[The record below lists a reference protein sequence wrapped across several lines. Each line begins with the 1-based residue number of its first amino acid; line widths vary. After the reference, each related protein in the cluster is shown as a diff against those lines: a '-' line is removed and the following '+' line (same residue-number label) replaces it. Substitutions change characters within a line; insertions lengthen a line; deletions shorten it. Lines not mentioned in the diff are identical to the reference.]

1 VNSPLKYRK
10 LEPSFYLND
19 DVLMIARSL
28 LGKLLV
34 THFAGELTAG
44 MIVETEAYRGITDK
58 ASHAYGNRRT
68 HRTEV
73 MYAGGGVAYV
83 YLCYGIHHLFNVVT
97 NREDIPHAILI
108 RAIEPVAGKE
118 IMQLRSGRKKWDHTI
133 GSGPGNVSK
142 ALGIHTKH
150 SGTSLAGEEV
160 FIADNGISFQPAE
173 VIATPR
179 IGVDYAGE
187 DAKLLY
193 RFAVKD
199 HPNISAKKFTFN
211 IHGSDLR
218 KYK

>member
-19 DVLMIARSL
+19 DVLMVARSL

-34 THFAGELTAG
+34 THFGGELTAG
-44 MIVETEAYRGITDK
+44 MIVETEAYRGITDR

-68 HRTEV
+68 PRTEV
-73 MYAGGGVAYV
+73 MYASGGVAYV

-97 NREDIPHAILI
+97 NREGIPHAILI
-108 RAIEPVAGKE
+108 RAIEPMVGKE
-118 IMQLRSGRKKWDHTI
+118 IMQLRSGRKKWEDAI

-150 SGTSLAGEEV
+150 SGTSLTGEEV
-160 FIADNGISFQPAE
+160 FIADYGISFQPAE

-193 RFAVKD
+193 RFAVKG
-199 HPNISAKKFTFN
+199 HPNVSAKKFTFN
-211 IHGSDLR
+211 IHGSDF
-218 KYK
+218 